1 MRSLG
6 LRIATHGGTTAEG
19 AASKRLWASVLALAL
34 GSSVTTPALAQ
45 ATAAPATPAKP
56 APAPPAGTT
65 PTTGATTAAPSPNAP
80 VTLPDV
86 AGSPTVVD
94 LAGTTPG
101 GLTADQVGERAR
113 ATSYAAKASE
123 QALQGAEA
131 RADQAAMRWAPQLA
145 LKASY
150 TRLSFFHM
158 PALNIPGAPAGSGFT
173 FPQILNQYLL
183 DAQLVVP
190 ISDYFL
196 RIGKAYTAATRSE
209 EAARY
214 DLSAARAKS
223 FSDGKLAYFT
233 WLRARGAI
241 VVAQQTLEVSRAH
254 LKDAQ
259 NQFSV
264 GSASK
269 ADVLRAETQ
278 VAASELALE
287 RAKSATIQAE
297 KQVRIAMHAS
307 PDENLAP
314 GESLETT
321 LPTPPG
327 NLSQLVAEGLAQRP
341 ELKSIEKNAEAAQKQ
356 ASVLNVGKYPSLSA
370 FGEVMYANP
379 NQRLVP
385 QQEKWFPTWAAG
397 AQLTWNT
404 SDFLG
409 AGPAAKDAEA
419 RASQLEAQK
428 GQTRDGIELE
438 IVQAYQSLLEAD
450 TAIETTRRQLDSAM
464 EGYRVAG
471 ELFNNGRG
479 TGTTVVDAENALA
492 AARFEH
498 LNARVDA
505 RLARVRLEHALGRDA
520 KDTQ

>member
-19 AASKRLWASVLALAL
+19 AASKRLWATVLALAL

-45 ATAAPATPAKP
+45 ATGAPGTP
-56 APAPPAGTT
+56 APAPRAGAT
-65 PTTGATTAAPSPNAP
+65 PTTGVTTAAPSPNAP

-94 LAGTTPG
+94 LAGTSPG
-101 GLTADQVGERAR
+101 GLTAEQVGERAR

-123 QALQGAEA
+123 QALEGAEA
-131 RADQAAMRWAPQLA
+131 RTDQAAMRWAPQLA

-150 TRLSFFHM
+150 TRLSN
-158 PALNIPGAPAGSGFT
+158 LTINIPGFGYNV
-173 FPQILNQYLL
+173 ILDQFVL

-209 EAARY
+209 DAARH
-214 DLSAARAKS
+214 DIDAARAKS

-233 WLRARGAI
+233 WLRARGAV

-297 KQVRIAMHAS
+297 KQVRIAMHAAA
-307 PDENLAP
+307 DENLAP
-314 GESLETT
+314 GESLESS
-321 LPTPPG
+321 LPPPPG
-327 NLSQLVAEGLAQRP
+327 NLTQLVSEGLAQRP
-341 ELKSIEKNAEAAQKQ
+341 EIKSIEKNAEAAQKQ
-356 ASVLNVGKYPSLSA
+356 AGALNAGKYPSLSA
-370 FGEVMYANP
+370 FGEVLVANP
-379 NQRLVP
+379 NQRLFPP
-385 QQEKWFPTWAAG
+385 QQKWFPTWAAG
-397 AQLTWNT
+397 AQLTWTT

-409 AGPAAKDAEA
+409 AGPAAQDAEA
-419 RASQLEAQK
+419 RANQLEAQK

-450 TAIETTRRQLDSAM
+450 TAIETTQRQLASAM

-505 RLARVRLEHALGRDA
+505 RLARVRLDHALGRDVKGA
-520 KDTQ
+520 AR